1 MSVHLQSYLH
11 SYLSYNESGEIMN
24 LSYQIDKDDYYDNVL
39 HVLKEQFLLS
49 DRLITKLKKAN
60 QIYLNNLPTYTKK
73 SVTVGDTVSV
83 LIDFEED
90 NSNIVASNI
99 PLNIIYEDDYL
110 LVINKSANI
119 AVHPSILHFDNSLSN
134 GVKFYFDKLGLK
146 KKIRIV
152 NRLDRNTS
160 GIVVFAKNEYI
171 QECLIKQMKTKELKK
186 EYLAIVEGILESKSD
201 TLTFPIARK
210 EGSIIERTVSSDGD
224 SAITHY
230 DIVKEF
236 NNLSLVHI
244 TLGTGRTHQIRVH
257 FSYIGHPILGDTLY
271 GRPSELINR
280 QALHSY
286 KLTFTHPVTK
296 KVLSLEAPLPNDI
309 KNILNNQQRKE
320 RCNRSFLLLAYKIF
334 VSFNNISSCIFCSSL
349 NNVSIS
355 SSLFF
360 KISFTLL
367 KKSFNIFI
375 KSSLLFFK

>member
-1 MSVHLQSYLH
+1 MSVQFRNYLH

-24 LSYQIDKDDYYDNVL
+24 LSYQIDKDEHYDNVL

-60 QIYLNNLPTYTKK
+60 KIYLNSLPTYTKK

-110 LVINKSANI
+110 LVLNKPANI
-119 AVHPSILHFDNSLSN
+119 AIHPSILHFDNSLSN

-160 GIVVFAKNEYI
+160 GIVILAKNEYI
-171 QECLIKQMKTKELKK
+171 QECLIKQMKTNEFKK
-186 EYLAIVEGILESKSD
+186 EYLAIAKGILESKSG
-201 TLTFPIARK
+201 TLNFPIARK

-230 DIVKEF
+230 DVVKEF

-244 TLGTGRTHQIRVH
+244 VLETGRTHQIRVH
-257 FSYIGHPILGDTLY
+257 FSHIGHPILGDTLY
-271 GRPSELINR
+271 GSPSELINR

-286 KLTFTHPVTK
+286 KLTFIHPVTK
-296 KVLSLEAPLPNDI
+296 KELILESSLPNDI
-309 KNILNNQQRKE
+309 KNIINN
-320 RCNRSFLLLAYKIF
+320 
-334 VSFNNISSCIFCSSL
+334 
-349 NNVSIS
+349 
-355 SSLFF
+355 
-360 KISFTLL
+360 
-367 KKSFNIFI
+367 
-375 KSSLLFFK
+375 

>member
-1 MSVHLQSYLH
+1 MSVQLRSYLH

-24 LSYQIDKDDYYDNVL
+24 LSYQIDKDEHYDNVL

-60 QIYLNNLPTYTKK
+60 KIYLNSLPTYTKK

-110 LVINKSANI
+110 LVLNKPANI
-119 AVHPSILHFDNSLSN
+119 AIHPSILHFDNSLSN

-160 GIVVFAKNEYI
+160 GIVILAKNEYI
-171 QECLIKQMKTKELKK
+171 QECLIKQMKTNEFKK
-186 EYLAIVEGILESKSD
+186 EYLAIAKGILESKSG
-201 TLTFPIARK
+201 TLNFPIARK

-230 DIVKEF
+230 DVVKEF

-244 TLGTGRTHQIRVH
+244 VLETGRTHQIRVH
-257 FSYIGHPILGDTLY
+257 FSHIGHPILGDTLY
-271 GRPSELINR
+271 GSPSELINR

-286 KLTFTHPVTK
+286 KLTFIHPVTK

-309 KNILNNQQRKE
+309 KNIINN
-320 RCNRSFLLLAYKIF
+320 
-334 VSFNNISSCIFCSSL
+334 
-349 NNVSIS
+349 
-355 SSLFF
+355 
-360 KISFTLL
+360 
-367 KKSFNIFI
+367 
-375 KSSLLFFK
+375 

>member
-1 MSVHLQSYLH
+1 
-11 SYLSYNESGEIMN
+11 MN
-24 LSYQIDKDDYYDNVL
+24 LSYQIDKDEHYDNVL

-60 QIYLNNLPTYTKK
+60 KIYLNDLPTYTKK
-73 SVTVGDTVSV
+73 SVIMGDTVSV

-110 LVINKSANI
+110 LVLNKPANI
-119 AVHPSILHFDNSLSN
+119 AIHPSILHFDNSLSN

-186 EYLAIVEGILESKSD
+186 EYLAIAKGILESKSG
-201 TLTFPIARK
+201 TLNFSIARK

-230 DIVKEF
+230 DVVKEF

-244 TLGTGRTHQIRVH
+244 VLETGRTHQIRVH

-271 GRPSELINR
+271 GSHSELINR

-286 KLTFTHPVTK
+286 KLTFIHPVTK
-296 KVLSLEAPLPNDI
+296 KVVSLEAPLPNDI
-309 KNILNNQQRKE
+309 KNIINN
-320 RCNRSFLLLAYKIF
+320 
-334 VSFNNISSCIFCSSL
+334 
-349 NNVSIS
+349 
-355 SSLFF
+355 
-360 KISFTLL
+360 
-367 KKSFNIFI
+367 
-375 KSSLLFFK
+375 

>member
-1 MSVHLQSYLH
+1 
-11 SYLSYNESGEIMN
+11 MN
-24 LSYQIDKDDYYDNVL
+24 LSYQIDKDEHYDNVL

-60 QIYLNNLPTYTKK
+60 KIYLNSLPTYTKK

-110 LVINKSANI
+110 LVLNKPANI
-119 AVHPSILHFDNSLSN
+119 AIHPSILHFDNSLSN

-160 GIVVFAKNEYI
+160 GIVILAKNEYI
-171 QECLIKQMKTKELKK
+171 QECLIKQMKTNEFKK
-186 EYLAIVEGILESKSD
+186 EYLAIAKGILESKSG
-201 TLTFPIARK
+201 TLNFPIARK

-230 DIVKEF
+230 DVVKEF

-244 TLGTGRTHQIRVH
+244 VLETGRTHQIRVH
-257 FSYIGHPILGDTLY
+257 FSHIGHPILGDTLY
-271 GRPSELINR
+271 GSPSELINR

-286 KLTFTHPVTK
+286 KLTFIHPVTK
-296 KVLSLEAPLPNDI
+296 KVVSLEAPLLNDI
-309 KNILNNQQRKE
+309 KNIINN
-320 RCNRSFLLLAYKIF
+320 
-334 VSFNNISSCIFCSSL
+334 
-349 NNVSIS
+349 
-355 SSLFF
+355 
-360 KISFTLL
+360 
-367 KKSFNIFI
+367 
-375 KSSLLFFK
+375 

>member
-1 MSVHLQSYLH
+1 
-11 SYLSYNESGEIMN
+11 MN
-24 LSYQIDKDDYYDNVL
+24 LSYQIDKNDYYDNVL

-60 QIYLNNLPTYTKK
+60 QIYLNGLPTYTKK
-73 SVTVGDTVSV
+73 SVTVGDKVSV

-119 AVHPSILHFDNSLSN
+119 AIHPSVLHFDNSLSN

-201 TLTFPIARK
+201 TLNFPIARK

-230 DIVKEF
+230 EVVKEF

-244 TLGTGRTHQIRVH
+244 ILGTGRTHQIRVH

-271 GRPSELINR
+271 GSPSELINR

-286 KLTFTHPVTK
+286 KLTFIHPVTK
-296 KVLSLEAPLPNDI
+296 KVLSLEVPLPNDI
-309 KNILNNQQRKE
+309 EGIINN
-320 RCNRSFLLLAYKIF
+320 
-334 VSFNNISSCIFCSSL
+334 
-349 NNVSIS
+349 
-355 SSLFF
+355 
-360 KISFTLL
+360 
-367 KKSFNIFI
+367 
-375 KSSLLFFK
+375 